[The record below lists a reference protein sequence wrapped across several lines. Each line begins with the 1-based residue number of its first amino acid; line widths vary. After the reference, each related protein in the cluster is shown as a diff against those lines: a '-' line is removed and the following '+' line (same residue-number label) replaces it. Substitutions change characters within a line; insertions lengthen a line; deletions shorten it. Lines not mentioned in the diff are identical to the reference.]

1 MSCAMQNIF
10 GFLKIF
16 QLLSINVK
24 FQVTSSSLIPPPPYT
39 PQKGKVIILQDTT
52 MVVLTP

>member
-1 MSCAMQNIF
+1 MQNIF

>member
-1 MSCAMQNIF
+1 MQNIF

-24 FQVTSSSLIPPPPYT
+24 FQVTSSSLTPPPYT

>member
-24 FQVTSSSLIPPPPYT
+24 FQVTSSSLIPPYT